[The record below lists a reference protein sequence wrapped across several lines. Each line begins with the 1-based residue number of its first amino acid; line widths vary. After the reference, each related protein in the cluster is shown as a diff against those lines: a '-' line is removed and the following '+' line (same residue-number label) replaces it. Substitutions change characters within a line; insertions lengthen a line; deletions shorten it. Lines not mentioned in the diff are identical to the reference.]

1 MNQVGAEAA
10 MEVESDTVMA
20 VMTDAEKRR
29 EADVRSVPATT
40 PANARYRIGQSLLT
54 SLYKCEI

>member
-1 MNQVGAEAA
+1 
-10 MEVESDTVMA
+10 MEVESDTVMV